1 MKIKLVSV
9 LFAVIIILLASCGQ
23 KTESET
29 VITQTQSVNTDS
41 LINQWNKFW
50 NEHDSTGLT
59 NLFNSNSVVVFSSKK
74 RFTGAN
80 DIMKNWISQT
90 LPVMKNLKTEKIS
103 AASTNEMAY
112 YNGTYTLDIT
122 RNDSVI
128 GTDAGCFNIVWK
140 LQDKTNWK
148 VELLFFGVNPQ

>member
-1 MKIKLVSV
+1 M
-9 LFAVIIILLASCGQ
+9 ILLASCAQ

-29 VITQTQSVNTDS
+29 VVTQTQSVNTDS
-41 LINQWNKFW
+41 LINQWNKVW
-50 NEHDSTGLT
+50 NDHDSTGLT

-74 RFTGAN
+74 RFTGVN

-90 LPVMKNLKTEKIS
+90 LPVMKNLKTKKIS
-103 AASTNEMAY
+103 ASSTNEMAY

-122 RNDSVI
+122 HNDSVI

-140 LQDKTNWK
+140 LQDKKDWK
-148 VELLFFGVNPQ
+148 VELLFFGVNLQ

>member
-1 MKIKLVSV
+1 
-9 LFAVIIILLASCGQ
+9 
-23 KTESET
+23 
-29 VITQTQSVNTDS
+29 
-41 LINQWNKFW
+41 
-50 NEHDSTGLT
+50 
-59 NLFNSNSVVVFSSKK
+59 
-74 RFTGAN
+74 
-80 DIMKNWISQT
+80 MKNWISQT